1 MPQGH
6 AEFSCD
12 GDGRFVTPA
21 SCRYSQSPLL
31 QGVRDLEQFLARL
44 NEQGAKR
51 SSTMSFECCAA
62 FEVAALGHAR
72 VKAKVCDQL
81 FAVTKAT
88 HIPHRRHHSVK
99 CNQIDAAQSGQSQQR
114 FVAHDLLGHVT
125 AQ

>member
-81 FAVTKAT
+81 FAVTEAS
-88 HIPHRRHHSVK
+88 HIPPPPPPLRKV
-99 CNQIDAAQSGQSQQR
+99 
-114 FVAHDLLGHVT
+114 
-125 AQ
+125 